1 MAICFY
7 NVSMS
12 IIYNDTEEKSEL
24 QRRIVAD
31 MRAKQL
37 SHDVT
42 KDEAGRAA
50 FDDTSDPDY
59 ASECQFNRPA
69 IMIVGVV
76 AGLLILIVLAYLL
89 FFN

>member
-1 MAICFY
+1 
-7 NVSMS
+7 MS

-37 SHDVT
+37 SHDGV
-42 KDEAGRAA
+42 KDEVRRVD
-50 FDDTSDPDY
+50 FDATSDPDY
-59 ASECQFNRPA
+59 ASECRFNRPA
-69 IMIVGVV
+69 IMAVGVA